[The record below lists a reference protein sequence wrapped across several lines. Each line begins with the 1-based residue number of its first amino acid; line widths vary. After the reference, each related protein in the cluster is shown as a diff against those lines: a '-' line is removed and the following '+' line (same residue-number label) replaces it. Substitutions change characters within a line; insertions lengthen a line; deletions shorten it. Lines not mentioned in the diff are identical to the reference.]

1 MDRIFLEIEC
11 STATRVSKYDC
22 LVSGFECILPFTI
35 VTEFHFSVR
44 SAVIVYDHL
53 GPFSELF
60 SYLN

>member
-11 STATRVSKYDC
+11 STATHVSKYDC
-22 LVSGFECILPFTI
+22 LVECILPFTI